1 MSTNKITFIKL
12 LSVILIII
20 ASQNIAISQAWKE
33 SLPQDREAQAKLTLF
48 DYQKAFND
56 YWEPLNVENGYYTV
70 EGEKVKAG
78 GWKQFKRWEYY
89 WDKRVNP
96 VTGEFPEVSAME
108 RFGEYLKTK
117 EGQRSISG
125 NWTSMGPTSSTGGYA
140 GIGRLNCVGFHPT
153 DNNKFYVG
161 AASGGIWKTTDG
173 GTSWTAI
180 GDDNAALGVSDIIV
194 IDDVSDDIIY
204 IATGDRDASDT
215 YSVGVLKST
224 DGGST
229 WNTTGLSWT
238 QNQYYIINRLIMDPN
253 DNNIMYAATNGG
265 LYKTTNGAVS
275 WSQISST
282 TFKDLEFNPSNSAML
297 YASDGWGEIYRSTN
311 SGASWTSVHLE
322 SGGRNTRIAV
332 SPDNSSNVYV
342 VMANSNSG
350 LHGIF
355 KSTDSGATYSQVFSG
370 ATANLMDW
378 ACDGSGSGGQGW
390 YDLCLAADPND
401 ADVLFVGG
409 VNTWKSTDGGSTWN
423 ISNHWSGTCGGQA
436 TTVHA
441 DKHYL
446 AYQNGSSTLFECND
460 GGIYKTSNSGSS
472 WTDITNT
479 IVISQIY
486 RIGVAQSVSNDVIC
500 GLQDNGTKNQENGIW
515 DDVIG
520 GDGMDCAIDP
530 NNADIQYGELYY
542 GNIKKTTNH
551 WISYNTISNGISG
564 SGAWVTPYVIDPNNS
579 QILYVGYADLHKS
592 TNQGSS
598 WTQISSWGGSKL
610 KSLAVAPSNSQYI
623 YTATNTTMY
632 KTSDGGTNWTDIT
645 SGLPVSNGNITF
657 ISIKNDD
664 PNTVWVSISGFNSD
678 GVYQTTN
685 GGSSWTNISS
695 GLPQLP
701 VNNVIQNRLNT
712 TENELY
718 AATDVGVYV
727 KVGSANW
734 AAFYSGLPNVNVREV
749 EIYYDDAVPSNSK
762 IRAGTY
768 GRGLWESDLY
778 TPPSPPVSD
787 FIADNTTPT
796 TVDTVHFTD
805 LTTNNPTSWAW
816 TITPTTFTYIEGT
829 DANSQNPIAIFND
842 PGFYT
847 VELTTTNANGSSTE
861 TKVDYINC
869 SQAAPVADF
878 EADNL
883 TPDTETTVNFT
894 DLSQNSPDSWVWSFN
909 PGTITYE
916 GGTDENSQNPS
927 VIFTQAGLYTVTLTA
942 SNVGGSDDET
952 KTDYVDVSPAVPV
965 ADFEADNLTPSV
977 NMDVTFTDLSTN
989 FPDTWLWVFT
999 PSTVNYLNGTDEN
1012 SQNPVVEFTATG
1024 LYTVSLTASNAG
1036 GSDQEEKIDYIDV
1049 TNALSVTA
1057 SATPEIICFGESSQL
1072 NAEAGGGSETY
1083 TYSWTSDPAGF
1094 VSDIQNPVV
1103 MPEVTTIYTVQVDDG
1118 ITIVS
1123 DDIEV
1128 TVNQLPQITLVDWP
1142 ETLCNQ
1148 LEPAVQLL
1156 ATPEGGTFSGNVTED
1171 GIFTPESAPL
1181 GWNVITYTYED
1192 ENSCINSAT
1201 DSIYVDNCV
1210 GISNNKPE
1218 GLVNIY
1224 PNPNN
1229 GSFKIYS
1236 AIKIKSLEIINHQ
1249 GKVVYTETPDNKEVK
1264 INAKITKGIYIIRMK
1279 LQDNSILN
1287 KSIIIN

>member
-1 MSTNKITFIKL
+1 MKL

-20 ASQNIAISQAWKE
+20 ASHNIAISQAWKE
-33 SLPQDREAQAKLTLF
+33 SLPANREAQAKLSLF

-56 YWEPLNVENGYYTV
+56 YWEPLNVEKGYYTV

-89 WDKRVNP
+89 WEKRVNP
-96 VTGEFPEVSAME
+96 VTGEFPEVYAME
-108 RFGEYLKTK
+108 RFEEYLKNND
-117 EGQRSISG
+117 GQRSVSG
-125 NWTSMGPTSSTGGYA
+125 NWTSMGPSSSGGGYA
-140 GIGRLNCVGFHPT
+140 GIGRINCVGFNPT
-153 DNNKFYVG
+153 DDDKIYVG
-161 AASGGIWKTTDG
+161 AAAGGIWKTTDG
-173 GTSWTAI
+173 GSSWTAI

-194 IDDVSDDIIY
+194 IDGVSDDIIY
-204 IATGDRDASDT
+204 MATGDRDASDT
-215 YSVGVLKST
+215 YSVGVLKSI

-229 WNTTGLSWT
+229 WTTTGLNWT
-238 QNQYYIINRLIMDPN
+238 QSQYYIINRLIMDPN
-253 DNNIMYAATNGG
+253 DNDIMYAATNGG

-275 WSQISST
+275 WSQISTT
-282 TFKDLEFNPSNSAML
+282 TFKDLEFNPSNSTML

-311 SGASWTSVHLE
+311 SGSSWTSVHSE

-332 SPDNSSNVYV
+332 SADNSSNVYV

-355 KSTDSGATYSQVFSG
+355 KSTDSGATFTQVFSG
-370 ATANLMDW
+370 GTANLMDW

-401 ADVLFVGG
+401 ADILFVGG

-423 ISNHWSGTCGGQA
+423 ISNHWAGTCGGQA

-446 AYQNGSSTLFECND
+446 AFQNGTSTLFECND
-460 GGIYKTSNSGSS
+460 GGIYKTSNSGNS
-472 WTDITNT
+472 WSDITNT

-500 GLQDNGTKNQENGIW
+500 GLQDNGTKSQENGSW

-530 NNADIQYGELYY
+530 NNANIQYGELYY

-551 WISYNTISNGISG
+551 WNTYNTISNGISG

-579 QILYVGYADLHKS
+579 QILYVGYDDLHKS
-592 TNQGSS
+592 TNQGNS
-598 WTQISSWGGSKL
+598 WTQISSWGGSNL
-610 KSLAVAPSNSQYI
+610 QSLAVAPSNSQYI
-623 YTATNTTMY
+623 YTATYSTMY
-632 KTSDGGTNWTDIT
+632 KTSDGGTNWTNIT
-645 SGLPVSNGNITF
+645 SGLPVSNSSITF
-657 ISIKNDD
+657 ISVKNDD
-664 PNTVWVSISGFNSD
+664 PNTVWVSISGFNSH

-685 GGSSWTNISS
+685 GGSSWTNIST

-734 AAFYSGLPNVNVREV
+734 TAFYSGLPNVNVREV

-778 TPPSPPVSD
+778 TAPLPPVSD
-787 FIADNTTPT
+787 FIADNTIPT

-847 VELTTTNANGSSTE
+847 VELIATNANGSSTE

-869 SQAAPVADF
+869 SQAAPIADF

-894 DLSQNSPDSWVWSFN
+894 DLSENNPDSWVWTFN
-909 PGTITYE
+909 PNTVTYE
-916 GGTDENSQNPS
+916 GGTD
-927 VIFTQAGLYTVTLTA
+927 
-942 SNVGGSDDET
+942 
-952 KTDYVDVSPAVPV
+952 
-965 ADFEADNLTPSV
+965 
-977 NMDVTFTDLSTN
+977 
-989 FPDTWLWVFT
+989 
-999 PSTVNYLNGTDEN
+999 
-1012 SQNPVVEFTATG
+1012 
-1024 LYTVSLTASNAG
+1024 
-1036 GSDQEEKIDYIDV
+1036 
-1049 TNALSVTA
+1049 
-1057 SATPEIICFGESSQL
+1057 
-1072 NAEAGGGSETY
+1072 
-1083 TYSWTSDPAGF
+1083 
-1094 VSDIQNPVV
+1094 
-1103 MPEVTTIYTVQVDDG
+1103 
-1118 ITIVS
+1118 
-1123 DDIEV
+1123 
-1128 TVNQLPQITLVDWP
+1128 
-1142 ETLCNQ
+1142 
-1148 LEPAVQLL
+1148 
-1156 ATPEGGTFSGNVTED
+1156 
-1171 GIFTPESAPL
+1171 
-1181 GWNVITYTYED
+1181 
-1192 ENSCINSAT
+1192 
-1201 DSIYVDNCV
+1201 
-1210 GISNNKPE
+1210 
-1218 GLVNIY
+1218 
-1224 PNPNN
+1224 
-1229 GSFKIYS
+1229 
-1236 AIKIKSLEIINHQ
+1236 
-1249 GKVVYTETPDNKEVK
+1249 
-1264 INAKITKGIYIIRMK
+1264 
-1279 LQDNSILN
+1279 
-1287 KSIIIN
+1287 